1 MNSTLDRTLQLTQL
15 SGQAVKEL
23 SPSFDQLPKTDHADG
38 EYRLRR
44 YSIVR
49 VNNGQVQAMPER
61 RFMQSDEVNTFQGN
75 VCRSFEPL
83 DESILCSAGMFEMC
97 EVFKNANLLSDE
109 QEIEIHQIRI
119 AAIDGETQVAP
130 EGVHQDGFNHIAV
143 IGIDRHNIEGGEFM
157 VYRDKTDIPFLSMA
171 LQQGEVAILADNQL
185 WHNARPIKAIKQDE
199 QGYLDLFVLTAKE
212 DAHALHA

>member
-15 SGQAVKEL
+15 SGQAVKDL

-49 VNNGQVQAMPER
+49 VSNGKVQAMPTR
-61 RFMQSDEVNTFQGN
+61 RFMQSDEVNPFQGN

-83 DESILCSAGMFEMC
+83 DENMLSSAGMYEMC
-97 EVFKNANLLSDE
+97 EVFKNANLLSDD

-119 AAIDGETQVAP
+119 AAIHGETQVAP

-143 IGIDRHNIEGGEFM
+143 IGIERHNIEGGEFM

-185 WHNARPIKAIKQDE
+185 WHNARPIKAVKQDE

-212 DAHALHA
+212 KDHALHA

>member
-49 VNNGQVQAMPER
+49 VSNGKVQIMPER

-83 DESILCSAGMFEMC
+83 DESMLSSAGMFEMC

-119 AAIDGETQVAP
+119 ATIHGETQVAP

-185 WHNARPIKAIKQDE
+185 WHNARPIKAVKQNE

-212 DAHALHA
+212 AAHALHA